1 MITEWRTEMRKF
13 VLLISLC
20 FLINCASEKSPVNSP
35 LSPSE
40 IKRLS
45 AAKSFEDIFEKAS
58 EIQFSTSP
66 DSAIKLIT
74 DMEIDSKGNFIVA
87 DGWQRRGV
95 FIFAPDG
102 QFIKELGKQGQG
114 PGEYSTPVSVSI
126 SSKHEIYVAD
136 YLGNRIN
143 IYDENLTFKKSV
155 ICRPRIHE
163 FIHLNSQDEIFI
175 YSGTINPFRPVIF
188 DTVHKYND
196 QGEEILS
203 FAPLPQE
210 VLKLKFS
217 AVQDGITVDKDGFIY
232 EMNPLLYK
240 IRKFSAQGK
249 LIKEFSRK
257 TGHFKLVTK
266 EGETPIIVYG
276 PYYLEKGLIIAQVSE
291 HLEVYDTEGNFI
303 VGELPF
309 QSNIIATRD
318 NNFYVQQWEEKEALE
333 NLPSPKIICYKL
345 KI

>member
-1 MITEWRTEMRKF
+1 MTEMRKF

-20 FLINCASEKSPVNSP
+20 FLINCASEKSSVSSP

-45 AAKSFEDIFEKAS
+45 AAKRIEDIFDIAS
-58 EIQFSTSP
+58 EIQLSTSP
-66 DSAIKLIT
+66 ESAIKLIT
-74 DMEIDSKGNFIVA
+74 DMEIDSKANFIIA
-87 DGWQRRGV
+87 DGWQRREV
-95 FIFAPDG
+95 FIFAADG
-102 QFIKELGKQGQG
+102 QFIKELGRQGQG

-143 IYDENLTFKKSV
+143 IYDENLTFEKSI
-155 ICRPRIHE
+155 ICKPRIHY
-163 FIHLNSQDEIFI
+163 FIHLNSQDEIFM
-175 YSGTINPFRPVIF
+175 YSGMISPSRPVIF
-188 DTVHKYND
+188 NTIHKYNN

-217 AVQDGITVDKDGFIY
+217 SAQDGMAIDKDGFIY
-232 EMNPLLYK
+232 EMNPLLYR
-240 IRKFSAQGK
+240 IRKFSSEGK

-257 TGHFKLVTK
+257 TRLFKLVAK
-266 EGETPIIVYG
+266 GEEKPIIVYG

-291 HLEVYDTEGNFI
+291 HLEIYDTEGNFI
-303 VGELPF
+303 VGELP
-309 QSNIIATRD
+309 SKHKVIATRD
-318 NNFYVQQWEEKEALE
+318 NSFYIEQWEEKEALE
-333 NLPSPKIICYKL
+333 NLPNPKIICYKL
-345 KI
+345 KR

>member
-1 MITEWRTEMRKF
+1 MRRF

-20 FLINCASEKSPVNSP
+20 FLINCVSEKSSVNSP

-45 AAKSFEDIFEKAS
+45 AAKSTEDIFERAS
-58 EIQFSTSP
+58 ETQLSTNP

-74 DMEIDSKGNFIVA
+74 DMEIDSKGNFIIA

-143 IYDENLTFKKSV
+143 IYDENLTFKKSI
-155 ICRPRIHE
+155 ICKSRIHH

-175 YSGTINPFRPVIF
+175 YSGTINPFHPVIF

-196 QGEEILS
+196 PGEEILS

-210 VLKLKFS
+210 VLKVKFS
-217 AVQDGITVDKDGFIY
+217 AVQDGMTVDKNGFIY

-240 IRKFSAQGK
+240 IRKFSSEGK
-249 LIKEFSRK
+249 LIKEFSHN
-257 TGHFKLVTK
+257 TGLFKLVTK

-276 PYYLEKGLIIAQVSE
+276 PYYLEKGLIIAQVSQS
-291 HLEVYDTEGNFI
+291 LEIYDTEGNFI

-309 QSNIIATRD
+309 KHEIIANRG
-318 NNFYVQQWEEKEALE
+318 NNFYIEQWEEKEALE
-333 NLPSPKIICYKL
+333 NLPNPKIICYKL

>member
-1 MITEWRTEMRKF
+1 MIIKCKAMMRKF

-45 AAKSFEDIFEKAS
+45 AAKSIEDIFEKAS

-87 DGWQRRGV
+87 DGWGRRGV

-102 QFIKELGKQGQG
+102 QFVKELGKQGQG
-114 PGEYSTPVSVSI
+114 LGEYSTPVSVSI
-126 SSKHEIYVAD
+126 SSKHEIWVAD

-155 ICRPRIHE
+155 ICKPRIHY
-163 FIHLNSQDEIFI
+163 FIHLNSQEEIFM
-175 YSGTINPFRPVIF
+175 YSGTINPFHPVIF
-188 DTVHKYND
+188 DTIHKYNN

-240 IRKFSAQGK
+240 IRKCSAEGK
-249 LIKEFSRK
+249 IIKEFSRK
-257 TGHFKLVTK
+257 TGLFKLVTK

-309 QSNIIATRD
+309 KHKVIATRG
-318 NNFYVQQWEEKEALE
+318 NNFYIELWEEKEAVE
-333 NLPSPKIICYKL
+333 NLPNPKIICYKL